1 MRLAQGDRV
10 PESVYLEFTKT
21 PDGVTA
27 AAFEQWHE
35 TMARRLMAEPGV
47 RALRR
52 FTMAPDVGTIPP
64 ISYTHMTVYKG
75 PDVANGARGFLGRR
89 ASERL
94 GPPGDLPAGVRAASF
109 YGSALE
115 EPVDL
120 ARLDHVYLVLTKPPA
135 EVSVP
140 SFYDWYA
147 THMRENLT
155 AEGFDAAWRYRL
167 ERDVVDPLAPSDA
180 VHAALYEV
188 HGELPELRASL
199 ERAEADGRVI
209 FPEWFPRM
217 QLACLD
223 CHAISDVV
231 VKRRR

>member
-1 MRLAQGDRV
+1 V
-10 PESVYLEFTKT
+10 PDSVYLEFAKAL
-21 PDGVTA
+21 DGVTA
-27 AAFEQWHE
+27 AAFEQWHDA
-35 TMARRLMAEPGV
+35 TAHRILADPGV

-64 ISYTHMTVYKG
+64 IMYTHMTVYKG
-75 PDVANGARGFLGRR
+75 PDVPNGAGPFLRR
-89 ASERL
+89 EASADL
-94 GPPGDLPAGVRAASF
+94 DPGADLTTDVRVASF
-109 YGSALE
+109 YGFALE

-135 EVSVP
+135 EVSIP
-140 SFYDWYA
+140 SFFDWYA

-188 HGELPELRASL
+188 HGALPELRASL
-199 ERAEADGRVI
+199 DRAEADGRVI
-209 FPEWFPRM
+209 FPEWFPGM

-231 VKRRR
+231 VKDGANV